1 MMISKKLLVG
11 LLFVNLSL
19 YAQKGNVG
27 INTPNPGTTLDING
41 AITTRETT
49 LPVSGNTAT
58 IPSNVSQVQLTG
70 SATATITITAP
81 AAPNPGQRL
90 IVYNNT
96 TGGFDAILNGTTV
109 SNNKI
114 KEFVFTNS
122 SWRATAGSENTTSPS
137 NIYTTDG
144 SLTGNRTVTQGSN
157 TLAFTGNRVNAFSI
171 DGNTVSVDAANHLLG
186 VGTTNPDTRL
196 TVQTPDNSF
205 GINHSNGAIN
215 LKTYI
220 GGGAAFVGTTTA
232 NDLNLTT
239 NNTSKVTVT
248 SNGNVGIATNKP
260 DTKLT
265 VQTPDNSFGINHSNG
280 SINLKTYI
288 GGGAAYVGTT
298 TANDLNLTTNNT
310 SKVTVT
316 SNGNV
321 GIATNIPDTKL
332 TVQTPDNSFGINHSN
347 GTINL
352 KTYIGGGAAYVG
364 TTTANNLNL
373 TTNNTPKVTITSNG
387 NVGLNHSNPDRTLD
401 VNGNVRIR
409 KIDFVN
415 TALNSGIVLSD
426 GGGAITQINSTNFI
440 NSLKIPNNI
449 FNAEQRSSIS
459 TYLAGNGAM
468 NNVKFGLIN
477 INASGTGTWNASNN
491 TYTVAKTG
499 VYQIVAGVKLENV
512 DPNAAVSLYINA
524 GQDNWAFSGTKLTGN
539 KRSFGGTFVKLLN
552 AGEVISCVTSS
563 GGPTSY
569 TQGVSFLHII
579 YTSL

>member
-49 LPVSGNTAT
+49 LPVSANTAT

-96 TGGFDAILNGTTV
+96 TGGFDAVLNGTTV

-144 SLTGNRTVTQGSN
+144 SLTGNRTITQGSN
-157 TLAFTGNRVNAFSI
+157 TLAFTGNRVNAFSV

-186 VGTTNPDTRL
+186 VGTTNPDTKL

-205 GINHSNGAIN
+205 GINHSNGTIN

-280 SINLKTYI
+280 
-288 GGGAAYVGTT
+288 
-298 TANDLNLTTNNT
+298 
-310 SKVTVT
+310 
-316 SNGNV
+316 
-321 GIATNIPDTKL
+321 
-332 TVQTPDNSFGINHSN
+332 
-347 GTINL
+347 TINL

-387 NVGLNHSNPDRTLD
+387 NVGINHSNPDRTLD

-409 KIDFVN
+409 KIDYVN

-426 GGGAITQINSTNFI
+426 AGGAITQINSTNFI

-468 NNVKFGLIN
+468 NTVKFGLIN
-477 INASGTGTWNASNN
+477 INAPGTGTWNASNN

-499 VYQIVAGVKLENV
+499 VYQIVAGVKLENI
-512 DPNAAVSLYINA
+512 DPNDAASLYIKA
-524 GQDNWAFSGTKLTGN
+524 GQDNWAFSGTKLLGYN
-539 KRSFGGTFVKLLN
+539 RSFGGTFVKLLN

-563 GGPTSY
+563 GGPGSY